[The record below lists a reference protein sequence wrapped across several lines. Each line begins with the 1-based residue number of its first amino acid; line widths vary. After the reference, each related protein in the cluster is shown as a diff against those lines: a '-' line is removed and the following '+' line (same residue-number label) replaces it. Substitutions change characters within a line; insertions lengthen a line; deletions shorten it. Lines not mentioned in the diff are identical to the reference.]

1 MPDKD
6 RERKN
11 PVAGTDEGA
20 DEPDTIDLGRRDF
33 AGSNFANDE
42 YQQAESDRASQLT
55 RDNGF
60 IGGGEEEGE
69 GKRKR

>member
-1 MPDKD
+1 MREDD
-6 RERKN
+6 RKRKN
-11 PVAGTDEGA
+11 PVAGTDEGV

-33 AGSNFANDE
+33 AGTNIANDE
-42 YQQAESDRASQLT
+42 YQQAESDRASELT

-60 IGGGEEEGE
+60 IGGDEQEGE